1 MPHQNVHSSKAT
13 AQNAA
18 TDPVGPGDQT
28 QAGGEGLRPEPRSYA
43 ASDVTESTLAPPA
56 AGEVADFMDEGDP
69 LGAHSISVALDG
81 TEVAHWDFTVV
92 AEADYP
98 FILGDEP
105 EPLPPPPL
113 PPSPPTQPSPTARDV
128 NQSW

>member
-28 QAGGEGLRPEPRSYA
+28 QAGKSRPDEARSPQPRSYA
-43 ASDVTESTLAPPA
+43 ASDVAGSSLAPPA

-69 LGAHSISVALDG
+69 LDADDVQLGSTHRNRPDR
-81 TEVAHWDFTVV
+81 TEKMDQQGPKTR
-92 AEADYP
+92 EGNRNRLRTGSAD
-98 FILGDEP
+98 
-105 EPLPPPPL
+105 
-113 PPSPPTQPSPTARDV
+113 
-128 NQSW
+128 